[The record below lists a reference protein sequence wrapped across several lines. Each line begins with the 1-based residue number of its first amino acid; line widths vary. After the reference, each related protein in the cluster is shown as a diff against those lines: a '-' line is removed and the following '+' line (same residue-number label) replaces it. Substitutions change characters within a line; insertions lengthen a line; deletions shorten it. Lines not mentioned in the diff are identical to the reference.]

1 MTNKKK
7 RIMWYKVQELFQKNY
22 SKSRISRET
31 GLDRTT
37 VRRYL
42 QMGEKE
48 FHNWISN
55 PRKMPLKLGKY
66 TDFVRKELDSCP
78 EYIRASV

>member
-1 MTNKKK
+1 
-7 RIMWYKVQELFQKNY
+7 MWYKVHELNQKDY

-42 QMGEKE
+42 QMTENE

-55 PRKMPLKLGKY
+55 PRKMPLKQWRPSFSKIWRLFFAVY
-66 TDFVRKELDSCP
+66 RP
-78 EYIRASV
+78 EKT